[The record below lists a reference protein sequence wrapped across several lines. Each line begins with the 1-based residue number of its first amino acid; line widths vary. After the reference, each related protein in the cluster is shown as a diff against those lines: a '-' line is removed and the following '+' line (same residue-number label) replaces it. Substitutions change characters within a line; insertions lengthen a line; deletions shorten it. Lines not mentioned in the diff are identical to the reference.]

1 MPPQANDI
9 LNNPDDT
16 GADVTVPTPVSSKE
30 FKMKYEGGKKTLL
43 HKVGNGDDKQKILP
57 WYRRGGMKINL
68 AGMGINIFGTI
79 GFLLSFQPEYQI
91 KAFAAFVGV
100 CVASSLILCGMRTMY
115 CILIVP
121 VWMSAMLLAFTLPLG
136 DPLTIPIP
144 EREDLNLYLK
154 SGLLIPLA
162 IFIAIGKVNICM
174 SVCLH
179 RYAAH
184 AGFKCGPITDIIMKC
199 LGCLAVQG
207 GPIWWSSMHRRH
219 HTHCDGPYDP
229 HSPALC
235 GVEKAFA
242 FFEIEDDVTE
252 EFVPRYLD
260 TIMNRVIDTWAWT
273 FVFAELCV
281 SHHWFGRVGLYLA
294 FISGMACQSVTLW
307 FNIANHPPEE
317 VDLGQALS
325 DVSDSEDSDND
336 GDPVEMSKAVKTN
349 LKNLCQAINIAE
361 GRRALKTGIYFPFHF
376 LDLMIPIF
384 GLFVMEGEH
393 KHHHDHPKLAK
404 RSQCDVAYWL
414 FLWPL
419 ELMGLVWDI
428 RV

>member
-1 MPPQANDI
+1 LGSFQKKFGAMPPKATEVITSD
-9 LNNPDDT
+9 
-16 GADVTVPTPVSSKE
+16 GADETVMIVRSPLKKRKSESKKHE
-30 FKMKYEGGKKTLL
+30 QEKL
-43 HKVGNGDDKQKILP
+43 LP
-57 WYRRGGMKINL
+57 WYRRGGMKINI

-79 GFLLSFQPEYQI
+79 GFLLSFQPDYQI
-91 KAFAAFVGV
+91 KAFVAFVAI
-100 CVASSLILCGMRTMY
+100 CVASSLLLCSMRTMY

-121 VWMSAMLLAFTLPLG
+121 LWMSSTLLAFTIPTG
-136 DPLTIPIP
+136 GEGLTIDIP
-144 EREDLNLYLK
+144 GQEENLTLYLS
-154 SGLLIPLA
+154 SGFMIPLA

-174 SVCLH
+174 SVSLH

-184 AGFKCGPITDIIMKC
+184 SGFKCGPITDFFIKG

-235 GVEKAFA
+235 GIEKAFA

-252 EFVPRYLD
+252 EFVPRQLD
-260 TIMNRVIDTWAWT
+260 TILNRVIDTWAWT
-273 FVFAELCV
+273 FVWSEICISYLC
-281 SHHWFGRVGLYLA
+281 FGRVGMFLS

-307 FNIANHPPEE
+307 FNVANHPPEE
-317 VDLGQALS
+317 VDVGQVLS
-325 DVSDSEDSDND
+325 DVSDSEESDED
-336 GDPVEMSKAVKTN
+336 VAMSKAVKTN
-349 LKNLCQAINIAE
+349 FKYLCQASNGD
-361 GRRALKTGIYFPFHF
+361 GRKRWKEGIYFPFYL
-376 LDLMIPIF
+376 LDLLIPVF

-404 RSQCDVAYWL
+404 RSKTDVAYWL

-419 ELMGLVWDI
+419 ELVGLVWDI